1 MYYLVNDSNKLN
13 FLIDKIL
20 TNDKWLALD
29 TEFHTGRA
37 KLYPTLCTIQLCFPD
52 GKSYVIDCI
61 ENTFDC
67 SIEDFINV
75 IESSKCQKVWFSA
88 KQDIIIFNHKTSK
101 QMSNVF
107 DIQIAVKAL
116 GYRDNIGLAE
126 LYEKIFNQKT
136 SKAMQKSNWL
146 QRPLSKEQIIYS
158 FLDVYYIYKIY
169 KQILPKLCENNL
181 LESINERT
189 KAIYSGNSLN
199 YNINK
204 ELSKLRLY
212 DDKQN
217 EIALS
222 LFKLRENLAKTNN
235 LSRKIIF
242 ENKDIRKIALRKPT
256 NVKDLFRIKYSRQ
269 IKENQAQILNIIK
282 HSI

>member
-1 MYYLVNDSNKLN
+1 MYYLVNNSNKLN

-20 TNDKWLALD
+20 TNNKWLALD
-29 TEFHTGRA
+29 TEFHTGRT
-37 KLYPTLCTIQLCFPD
+37 KLYPTLSTIQLCFPD
-52 GKSYVIDCI
+52 GKSYVVDCI
-61 ENTFDC
+61 ENNFDT

-75 IESSKCQKVWFSA
+75 IENSQCIKVWFSA
-88 KQDIIIFNHKTSK
+88 KQDIIIFNHKASK
-101 QMSNVF
+101 QMSNIF

-126 LYEKIFNQKT
+126 LYENIFHEKT

-169 KQILPKLCENNL
+169 KKILPQICEKKLLAN
-181 LESINERT
+181 INEKT
-189 KAIYSGNSLN
+189 KVIYSGNNLK

-212 DDKQN
+212 NSKQN
-217 EIALS
+217 AIALS
-222 LFKLRENLAKTNN
+222 LFKLRETLAKNHN
-235 LSRKIIF
+235 LSRKMIY
-242 ENKDIRKIALRKPT
+242 ENKDIRKIAIRKPT
-256 NVKDLFRIKYSRQ
+256 NLKDLFRVKYSRQ